1 MRVDP
6 ERKGDSIRLPSRAH
20 KRVVSVQATNMIWVS
35 TMILRP
41 ALLPALGV
49 FAVAARHQNFAHAA
63 QELHLTASAVSHHV
77 RRLEELLGTVLFQ
90 RHARGVRLTAEGR
103 QLADAAAAALSDLNA
118 VAGNLHPQ
126 ADIVPLRVTT
136 IRSLSYCWLIPR
148 LPRFTRQHPRMRIE
162 LQTSTELVRFDES
175 GPELGI
181 RYGLGQ
187 WPGMTA
193 HHLMDDELCPVA
205 SPALAGVSALRDAA
219 QIAALPLLSDMSP
232 QGWRDWFR
240 AAGVRGLDL
249 PSLHTFSDSTDA
261 MRAAVYGIGAVL
273 ARKHIAQ
280 PYLQRYEL
288 VRLPGPALKAR
299 YAYYVVHAEHRPLS
313 PTAQAFMDWLK
324 REALDERTPLPTLP
338 DELLGLPPADPT
350 RD

>member
-1 MRVDP
+1 
-6 ERKGDSIRLPSRAH
+6 
-20 KRVVSVQATNMIWVS
+20 
-35 TMILRP
+35 MILRP

-63 QELHLTASAVSHHV
+63 EELHLTASAVSHHV
-77 RRLEELLGTVLFQ
+77 RKLEDVLGTVLFQ

-136 IRSLSYCWLIPR
+136 IRSLSYCWLVPR
-148 LPRFTRQHPRMRIE
+148 LARFTQQHPQVRIE
-162 LQTSTELVRFDES
+162 LQTSTELVRFDDN

-181 RYGLGQ
+181 RYGMGQ
-187 WPGMTA
+187 WPGLRA
-193 HHLMDDELCPVA
+193 HHLMDDELHPVA
-205 SPALAGVSALRDAA
+205 SPALPGVATLGAPA
-219 QIAALPLLSDMSP
+219 QIAALPLISDMSP

-240 AAGVRGLDL
+240 AAGVRGVEL
-249 PSLHTFSDSTDA
+249 PSVHTFSDSTDA

-288 VRLPGPALKAR
+288 VRLPGPTLKAR
-299 YAYYVVHAEHRPLS
+299 YAYYVVHAEHRTLS
-313 PTAQAFMDWLK
+313 PTALAFMDWLK
-324 REALDERTPLPTLP
+324 REALDDRTPIPALP
-338 DELLGLPPADPT
+338 DELLGRPQPPAA
-350 RD
+350 